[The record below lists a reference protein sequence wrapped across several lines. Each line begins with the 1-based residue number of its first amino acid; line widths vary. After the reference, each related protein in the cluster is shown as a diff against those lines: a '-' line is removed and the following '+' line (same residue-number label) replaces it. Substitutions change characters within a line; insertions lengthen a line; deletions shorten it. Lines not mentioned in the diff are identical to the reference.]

1 MELKA
6 SIILL
11 LINLYFV
18 SLTSCKVLIFT
29 FAYNHPDFIELQ
41 HKLFQK
47 FLKDEYEFVVFDDSK
62 DNNITNEI
70 NLVCQKNNIKHVK
83 IPQEVHDRPYLH
95 RVSKPWWLSEHNA
108 PSVRN
113 CNVVQ
118 YALDT
123 VGFDHNDLLILLES
137 DVFLIKEFSFVEYMQ
152 NYDLSG
158 YDRSIE
164 YSDNKKNL
172 DFLWIGLIYINM
184 RTLPNKTCH

>member
-83 IPQEVHDRPYLH
+83 IRKRYMTDLTSIAFQSHGG
-95 RVSKPWWLSEHNA
+95 
-108 PSVRN
+108 SVNTMPPR
-113 CNVVQ
+113 
-118 YALDT
+118 
-123 VGFDHNDLLILLES
+123 
-137 DVFLIKEFSFVEYMQ
+137 
-152 NYDLSG
+152 
-158 YDRSIE
+158 
-164 YSDNKKNL
+164 
-172 DFLWIGLIYINM
+172 
-184 RTLPNKTCH
+184 